1 MSKKHR
7 RQNDGIMYSTNK
19 DFVFDSEKS
28 EDDTLEN
35 SQQQLKVWLDKKGG
49 GKVVT
54 RVADFTGNAFD
65 LATLKKELQSLCG
78 SGGTAKDGEVLLQGD
93 HRDKVVEY
101 LKKTGHGA
109 KKAGG

>member
-7 RQNDGIMYSTNK
+7 RQTDGIMYSTNP
-19 DFVFDSEKS
+19 DFVFEP
-28 EDDTLEN
+28 EN
-35 SQQQLKVWLDKKGG
+35 KEESVGNAKQQLKIWLDRKGG
-49 GKVVT
+49 GKIVT

-78 SGGTAKDGEVLLQGD
+78 SGGSAKDGEILLQGD
-93 HRDKVVEY
+93 HRDKVVDY
-101 LKKTGHGA
+101 LKNQGYGA